1 MTSDIV
7 SEYIHLSKLF
17 GGCIDYVQAT
27 GGNISVKDGD
37 RIIIKKSGFAM
48 SETTIDKGYIIC
60 SLEKLQTVFNSGND
74 EVTSS
79 ILSGDLPGR
88 PSMEVFFHML
98 PCKYIVHIHPTAFMK
113 HLCSPT
119 FGRLKT
125 IFKDELFI
133 PYLQPGRP
141 LAEAIFR
148 EYSSQQIIFLANHG
162 VIFLGDS
169 LETLVKNI
177 QNAFLKI
184 SASRSSNLLLLHSLL
199 SISNELQESIYVK
212 SSFLLSDEC
221 RIPTKIRRLTPDF
234 HLFLGDDVLQI
245 IDITLLKEQLITYK
259 QLQTTFPRI
268 LFYDNMH
275 YIIASSVKSVDYIEQ
290 MYYSYVESYF
300 YANAVEIPEDHQ
312 KKLEEDP
319 KEKERLLLFKA

>member
-1 MTSDIV
+1 MSDIV

-48 SETTIDKGYIIC
+48 SETTIDKGYILC
-60 SLEKLQTVFNSGND
+60 SLGKLQTIFNSGND
-74 EVTSS
+74 DVTSS

-98 PCKYIVHIHPTAFMK
+98 PCKYVVHIHPTAFMK
-113 HLCSPT
+113 YLCSPT
-119 FGRLKT
+119 FGRLKSM
-125 IFKDELFI
+125 FKDELFI
-133 PYLQPGRP
+133 PYLQPGRL
-141 LAEAIFR
+141 LADAIFK

-177 QNAFLKI
+177 HNSFLKI
-184 SASRSSNLLLLHSLL
+184 SASRSSNLLFLHSLL
-199 SISNELQESIYVK
+199 SISNELQEKVFVK

-234 HLFLGDDVLQI
+234 HLFLGDDLLEI
-245 IDITLLKEQLITYK
+245 SDLETLKENVVNYK
-259 QLQTTFPRI
+259 KEYTAFPKI
-268 LFYDNMH
+268 LFYDKMH
-275 YIIASSVKSVDYIEQ
+275 YIVGSSVKSVDYIEQ

-300 YANAVEIPEDHQ
+300 YANAVEIPSHDQ

-319 KEKERLLLFKA
+319 KEKDRILLFKA

>member
-1 MTSDIV
+1 MNDIV

-37 RIIIKKSGFAM
+37 SIIIKKSGFAM
-48 SETTIDKGYIIC
+48 SETTTDKGYIIC
-60 SLEKLQTVFNSGND
+60 SLEKLQSVFNSSND
-74 EVTSS
+74 DVTSS

-88 PSMEVFFHML
+88 PSMEVFFHMI
-98 PCKYIVHIHPTAFMK
+98 PCKYIIHIHPTAFMK
-113 HLCSPT
+113 YLCSPN

-125 IFKDELFI
+125 MFKDELFI

-184 SASRSSNLLLLHSLL
+184 SASRSSNLLFLHSLL
-199 SISNELQESIYVK
+199 SISNELTEKVYIK

-234 HLFLGDDVLQI
+234 HLFLGDDVIQV
-245 IDITLLKEQLITYK
+245 IDITLLKEQLIRYR
-259 QLQTTFPRI
+259 QLYTTFPKI
-268 LFYDNMH
+268 LFYDNIH
-275 YIIASSVKSVDYIEQ
+275 YIIGSSVKSVDYIEQ

-300 YANAVEIPEDHQ
+300 YANALEIPDDDQ
-312 KKLEEDP
+312 KKLEADP
-319 KEKERLLLFKA
+319 KEKDRILLFKA

>member
-1 MTSDIV
+1 MSDIV

-37 RIIIKKSGFAM
+37 RLIIKKSGFAM
-48 SETTIDKGYIIC
+48 SETTTDKGYILC
-60 SLEKLQTVFNSGND
+60 SLEKLQTIFNSGND
-74 EVTSS
+74 DVTSS

-119 FGRLKT
+119 FGRLKS

-141 LAEAIFR
+141 LANAIFK

-177 QNAFLKI
+177 HNSFLKI
-184 SASRSSNLLLLHSLL
+184 SASRSSNLLFLHSLL
-199 SISNELQESIYVK
+199 SISNELQENIHVK

-221 RIPTKIRRLTPDF
+221 RIPTKIRRFTPDF
-234 HLFLGDDVLQI
+234 HLFLGDDVLEVR
-245 IDITLLKEQLITYK
+245 DINTLKEQILAYK
-259 QLQTTFPRI
+259 QIYSTFPK
-268 LFYDNMH
+268 LFFYDTIH
-275 YIIASSVKSVDYIEQ
+275 YIAASSVKSVDYIEQ
-290 MYYSYVESYF
+290 MYYSYVQSYF
-300 YANAVEIPEDHQ
+300 YANANEIPSDDQ

>member
-1 MTSDIV
+1 MTDIL
-7 SEYIHLSKLF
+7 SEYLHLSKLF
-17 GGCIDYVQAT
+17 GACIDYVQAT

-60 SLEKLQTVFNSGND
+60 SLEKLQSMFNSGND
-74 EVTSS
+74 DITSS

-98 PCKYIVHIHPTAFMK
+98 PCKYVVHIHPTAFMK

-119 FGRLKT
+119 FGRLKS

-133 PYLQPGRP
+133 PYLQPGRF
-141 LAEAIFR
+141 LAEAIFKD
-148 EYSSQQIIFLANHG
+148 YSSQQIIFLANHG

-177 QNAFLKI
+177 HNSFLKI
-184 SASRSSNLLLLHSLL
+184 SASRSSNLLFLQSLL
-199 SISNELQESIYVK
+199 SISNELQEKVYVK

-234 HLFLGDDVLQI
+234 HLFLGDDVIQV
-245 IDITLLKEQLITYK
+245 IDITLLKEQLIHYR
-259 QLQTTFPRI
+259 QFYTTFPKI
-268 LFYDNMH
+268 LFYDNIH
-275 YIIASSVKSVDYIEQ
+275 YVIGSSVKSVDYIEQ

-300 YANAVEIPEDHQ
+300 YANALEIPDDDQ
-312 KKLEEDP
+312 KKLEADP
-319 KEKERLLLFKA
+319 KEKDRILLFKA

>member
-1 MTSDIV
+1 MTDIL
-7 SEYIHLSKLF
+7 SEYLHLSKLF
-17 GGCIDYVQAT
+17 GACIDYVQAT

-60 SLEKLQTVFNSGND
+60 SLEKLQSMFNSGND
-74 EVTSS
+74 DITSS

-98 PCKYIVHIHPTAFMK
+98 PCKYVVHIHPTAFMK

-119 FGRLKT
+119 FGRLKS

-133 PYLQPGRP
+133 PYLQPGRF
-141 LAEAIFR
+141 LAEAIFKD
-148 EYSSQQIIFLANHG
+148 YSSQQIIFLANHG

-177 QNAFLKI
+177 HNSFLKI
-184 SASRSSNLLLLHSLL
+184 SASRSSNLLFLHSLL
-199 SISNELQESIYVK
+199 SISNELQEKVYVK

-234 HLFLGDDVLQI
+234 HLFLGDDVIQV
-245 IDITLLKEQLITYK
+245 IDITLLKEQLIHYR
-259 QLQTTFPRI
+259 QFYTTFPKI
-268 LFYDNMH
+268 LFYDNIH
-275 YIIASSVKSVDYIEQ
+275 YVIGSSVKSVDYIEQ

-300 YANAVEIPEDHQ
+300 YANALEIPDDDQ
-312 KKLEEDP
+312 KKLEADP
-319 KEKERLLLFKA
+319 KEKDRILLFKA

>member
-1 MTSDIV
+1 M
-7 SEYIHLSKLF
+7 
-17 GGCIDYVQAT
+17 
-27 GGNISVKDGD
+27 
-37 RIIIKKSGFAM
+37 
-48 SETTIDKGYIIC
+48 
-60 SLEKLQTVFNSGND
+60 
-74 EVTSS
+74 
-79 ILSGDLPGR
+79 
-88 PSMEVFFHML
+88 
-98 PCKYIVHIHPTAFMK
+98 KY
-113 HLCSPT
+113 LCSPN

-125 IFKDELFI
+125 MFKDELFI

-184 SASRSSNLLLLHSLL
+184 SASRSSNLLFLHSLL
-199 SISNELQESIYVK
+199 SISNELKEKVYIK

-234 HLFLGDDVLQI
+234 HLFLGDDVIQV
-245 IDITLLKEQLITYK
+245 IDITLLKEQLIRYR
-259 QLQTTFPRI
+259 QLYTTFPKI
-268 LFYDNMH
+268 LFYDNIH
-275 YIIASSVKSVDYIEQ
+275 YIIGSSVKSVDYIEQ

-300 YANAVEIPEDHQ
+300 YANAVEIPDDDQ
-312 KKLEEDP
+312 KKLEADP
-319 KEKERLLLFKA
+319 KEKDRILLFKA

>member
-1 MTSDIV
+1 MTDIL

-60 SLEKLQTVFNSGND
+60 SLEKLQSMFNSGND
-74 EVTSS
+74 DITSS

-98 PCKYIVHIHPTAFMK
+98 PCKYVVHIHPTAFMK

-119 FGRLKT
+119 FGRLKST
-125 IFKDELFI
+125 FKDELFI
-133 PYLQPGRP
+133 PYLQPGRF
-141 LAEAIFR
+141 LAEAIFKD
-148 EYSSQQIIFLANHG
+148 YSSQQIIFLANHG

-169 LETLVKNI
+169 LETLVKTIHNS
-177 QNAFLKI
+177 FLKI
-184 SASRSSNLLLLHSLL
+184 SASRSSNLLFLHSLL
-199 SISNELQESIYVK
+199 SISNELQEKVYVK

-221 RIPTKIRRLTPDF
+221 RIPTKIKRLTPDF
-234 HLFLGDDVLQI
+234 HLFLGDDVIQV
-245 IDITLLKEQLITYK
+245 IDITLLKEQLIHYR
-259 QLQTTFPRI
+259 QFYNTFPKI
-268 LFYDNMH
+268 LFYDNIH
-275 YIIASSVKSVDYIEQ
+275 YVIGSSVKSVDYIEQ

-300 YANAVEIPEDHQ
+300 YANALEIPDDDQ
-312 KKLEEDP
+312 KKLEADP
-319 KEKERLLLFKA
+319 KEKDRILLFKA